1 MILGTHQTPV
11 KLTGFCSS
19 MTMSSMSMTDKT
31 KLQEKGFFSQLQ
43 KHGLGKFISIESQLS
58 TYFRITFTK

>member
-11 KLTGFCSS
+11 KLTGFCS
-19 MTMSSMSMTDKT
+19 SMTDKT

-43 KHGLGKFISIESQLS
+43 KHGLGKFISIKSQLS

>member
-1 MILGTHQTPV
+1 MILGTYQTSV
-11 KLTGFCSS
+11 KLIGFCSS
-19 MTMSSMSMTDKT
+19 VTDKT

-58 TYFRITFTK
+58 TYFSVTFTK

>member
-1 MILGTHQTPV
+1 MILGTYQTSV

-19 MTMSSMSMTDKT
+19 VTDKT

-43 KHGLGKFISIESQLS
+43 KHGLGKFISIESD
-58 TYFRITFTK
+58 TFTK